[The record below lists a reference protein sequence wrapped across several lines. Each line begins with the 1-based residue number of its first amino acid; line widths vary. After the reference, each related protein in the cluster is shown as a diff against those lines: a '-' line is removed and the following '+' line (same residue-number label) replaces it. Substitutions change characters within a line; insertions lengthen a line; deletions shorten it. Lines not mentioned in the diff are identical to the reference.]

1 MFMSNG
7 QSSVFVDSDG
17 GLTCWEN
24 SWLCWDYLMLI
35 TTPVIGDRWS
45 IRLLGLGLLDVR
57 CWDDMV
63 IKGPIQAI
71 HLPSCCL
78 IIWDPST
85 CCSCSLLFVLCCLM
99 TVSVVAASPDVR
111 ILEPEFNPVPSKM
124 VYTSGDTARLFC
136 SVSNLGERTV
146 SARQRDSDP
155 GVTRGF

>member
-78 IIWDPST
+78 KILNIYGFLWMCARASQLEVFKCKEFTRKTSEVRMST
-85 CCSCSLLFVLCCLM
+85 FLSWVLIVLAILGDYCSWQFLTIGL
-99 TVSVVAASPDVR
+99 PP
-111 ILEPEFNPVPSKM
+111 LEDNDINTFFR
-124 VYTSGDTARLFC
+124 YFLT
-136 SVSNLGERTV
+136 
-146 SARQRDSDP
+146 
-155 GVTRGF
+155 